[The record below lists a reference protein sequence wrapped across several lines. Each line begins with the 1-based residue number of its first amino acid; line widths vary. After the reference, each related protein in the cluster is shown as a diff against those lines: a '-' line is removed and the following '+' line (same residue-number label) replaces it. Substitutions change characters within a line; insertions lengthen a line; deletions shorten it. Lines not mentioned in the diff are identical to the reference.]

1 MAADLSRLVGSVL
14 PVLLL
19 LVLGMALR
27 RTSLLNDDLVAG
39 LKRLIVDL
47 ALPALLFTTFLTT
60 RFAIE
65 HVWVILSVVA
75 VCVLLL
81 GVGELFRRLNGGSA
95 YQRLLFTGFELG
107 MLGFALFTAVYG
119 AAKLPALG
127 VLALGHELFI
137 WFVFA
142 SLLRIEASDVVSVR
156 ATVRSLVTSP
166 VIIAIL
172 AGLIL
177 NFAGLGGWL
186 TTAAIPAAFLGA
198 LSYLSALIVPLVLL
212 IVGFGTRLTWAGL
225 RQALPLVVTRLV
237 VVVGLALAL
246 NAWLIRGL
254 LGLDQSYQAALFTL
268 MVMPPPFIIPLFIPR
283 QRAADAEYC
292 NNVLSLYSLASV
304 VVFVSYVMI
313 TGAAA

>member
-1 MAADLSRLVGSVL
+1 MAADLSTLVGSVL

-19 LVLGMALR
+19 LGLGMALR

-60 RFAIE
+60 RFAVE
-65 HVWVILSVVA
+65 HLWVILSVVA
-75 VCVLLL
+75 VCLLLL
-81 GVGELFRRLNGGSA
+81 GVGELFRRLTRGSA

-119 AAKLPALG
+119 VAKLPALG

-172 AGLIL
+172 AGLLL
-177 NFAGLGGWL
+177 NFVGLGQWL

-198 LSYLSALIVPLVLL
+198 LSYLAALIVPLVLL
-212 IVGFGTRLTWAGL
+212 IVGFGTRLSRTGL

-246 NAWLIRGL
+246 NTWLIHGL

-268 MVMPPPFIIPLFIPR
+268 MVMPPPFIVPLFIPTSR
-283 QRAADAEYC
+283 RADAEYC
-292 NNVLSLYSLASV
+292 NNVLSVYSLFSV
-304 VVFVSYVMI
+304 VVFVSYVML

>member
-1 MAADLSRLVGSVL
+1 VAADVSALLGSVL

-19 LVLGMALR
+19 LGLGMALR
-27 RTSLLNDDLVAG
+27 GGPLLNDDLVSG
-39 LKRLIVDL
+39 LKRIIVDL

-60 RFAIE
+60 RFAVE
-65 HVWVILSVVA
+65 HLWVILTVVA
-75 VCVLLL
+75 VCLLLL
-81 GVGELFRRLNGGSA
+81 GLGEVFRRLTGGSA

-142 SLLRIEASDVVSVR
+142 SLLRIEASDAVSLR
-156 ATVRSLVTSP
+156 ATTRSLVTSP

-186 TTAAIPAAFLGA
+186 TSSAIPAAFLGA
-198 LSYLSALIVPLVLL
+198 LGYLSALIVPLVLL
-212 IVGFGTRLTWAGL
+212 IVGFGTRLSGAGL
-225 RQALPLVVTRLV
+225 RQALPLVATRLV

-246 NAWLIRGL
+246 NTWVIHGL

-268 MVMPPPFIIPLFIPR
+268 MVMPPPFIVPLFIPTAR
-283 QRAADAEYC
+283 RSDAEYC

-304 VVFVSYVMI
+304 AVFVSYVLL
-313 TGAAA
+313 TGGAA

>member
-1 MAADLSRLVGSVL
+1 MAADLSTLVGSVL

-19 LVLGMALR
+19 LGLGMALR

-39 LKRLIVDL
+39 LKRLSVDL
-47 ALPALLFTTFLTT
+47 ALPALLFKTFLTT
-60 RFAIE
+60 RFAVE
-65 HVWVILSVVA
+65 HLWVILSVVA

-81 GVGELFRRLNGGSA
+81 GVGELFRRLSGGSA

-172 AGLIL
+172 AGLLL
-177 NFAGLGGWL
+177 NFVGLGQWL
-186 TTAAIPAAFLGA
+186 TTTAIPAAFLGA
-198 LSYLSALIVPLVLL
+198 LSYLAALIVPLVLL
-212 IVGFGTRLTWAGL
+212 IVGFGTRLSRTGL

-246 NAWLIRGL
+246 NTWLIHGL
-254 LGLDQSYQAALFTL
+254 LGLDQSFQAALFTL
-268 MVMPPPFIIPLFIPR
+268 MVMPPPFIVPLFIPTSR
-283 QRAADAEYC
+283 RADAEYC
-292 NNVLSLYSLASV
+292 NNVLSVYSLSSV
-304 VVFVSYVMI
+304 VVFVSYVML